1 VEVSVAE
8 HLKGNVYKA
17 VVTSL
22 EQGLQ
27 AAFVDFGH
35 KKNGFL
41 PIQDIM
47 PEHYQAKP
55 KGRRATIKEALVK
68 GQEIVVQVD
77 HDPRG
82 TKGARLT
89 SYVSIPGRYL
99 VIMPGR
105 DGVGISRKIED
116 REARENLKDAF
127 KSLKV
132 PKKTGFIVRTVGI
145 GHSADELGNDLKY
158 LSRLWDKIKRE
169 AKKAEAPSLIYK
181 EEDIAVRTVR
191 DYLTDDVTEVLV
203 DDRQAFQSIKAFLK
217 RTMPWRTINVTHYR
231 EKEPLF
237 DRHNLEDQISRLNDR
252 NVILPSRGY
261 LVIDKTEALTAIDVN
276 SGRSKKDKDI
286 EALALRTNM
295 EAAEEAA
302 RQLRLRDIG
311 GLIVIDFIDMVS
323 EKNRAKVEEQLHGA
337 LALDKAHYDIT
348 RISRTAYFEA
358 TSKTCPTCAGVGVL
372 KSPELVAVSALRDIH
387 SRVSAGGLQSL
398 TCRLPVESAN
408 YLMNT
413 LRESLQAM
421 EDEFSVR
428 IGIVADPSLPPGEVS
443 VERAATEKAKK
454 KGAGPEK
461 EETKETGEGKP
472 KKTRRRR
479 RKTAKKEETGEQE
492 PETKEAP
499 EAPAKPDTE
508 EGKPKRTRRRRR
520 RTAKQEQAGEPS
532 AGEQEPETREAA
544 EPSTKPDTEEGKP
557 KKTRRRR
564 RRTAKKEE
572 AAEPPAGEKQPGQPE
587 TKEAPEA
594 PARRPRKRR
603 PAAKKTA
610 ATKRP
615 SRGVSEAETP
625 EE

>member
-1 VEVSVAE
+1 
-8 HLKGNVYKA
+8 
-17 VVTSL
+17 
-22 EQGLQ
+22 
-27 AAFVDFGH
+27 
-35 KKNGFL
+35 
-41 PIQDIM
+41 
-47 PEHYQAKP
+47 
-55 KGRRATIKEALVK
+55 
-68 GQEIVVQVD
+68 VVQVD

-191 DYLTDDVTEVLV
+191 DYLTVDVTEVLV

-231 EKEPLF
+231 EKKPLF

-252 NVILPSRGY
+252 NVLLPSRGY

-348 RISRTAYFEA
+348 RISRFGMLEMTRERMRTAYFEA

-387 SRVSAGGLQSL
+387 SRVSTGGPRAL

-443 VERAATEKAKK
+443 FEGEATQKAKK
-454 KGAGPEK
+454 KGTGPEK

-479 RKTAKKEETGEQE
+479 RKTAKKEEAGEQE
-492 PETKEAP
+492 PEIREAAEP
-499 EAPAKPDTE
+499 LAEPDTE

-520 RTAKQEQAGEPS
+520 RSAKKEQAGEPS
-532 AGEQEPETREAA
+532 TGEREPETREAA
-544 EPSTKPDTEEGKP
+544 EPPEPSAKPDTEEAKP
-557 KKTRRRR
+557 KKPRRRR
-564 RRTAKKEE
+564 RRTARKE
-572 AAEPPAGEKQPGQPE
+572 AAEPPAGEKQPEERETKEAAGPVAGEAKPKRTRRRRRTAKKEEGAEPPAGEKQPGESE
-587 TKEAPEA
+587 TKEAPKA

-610 ATKRP
+610 AAKRP
-615 SRGVSEAETP
+615 SGGASEAETP

>member
-1 VEVSVAE
+1 
-8 HLKGNVYKA
+8 
-17 VVTSL
+17 
-22 EQGLQ
+22 
-27 AAFVDFGH
+27 
-35 KKNGFL
+35 
-41 PIQDIM
+41 
-47 PEHYQAKP
+47 
-55 KGRRATIKEALVK
+55 
-68 GQEIVVQVD
+68 
-77 HDPRG
+77 
-82 TKGARLT
+82 
-89 SYVSIPGRYL
+89 
-99 VIMPGR
+99 
-105 DGVGISRKIED
+105 VGISRKIED

-348 RISRTAYFEA
+348 RISRFGMLEMTRERMRTAYFEA

-520 RTAKQEQAGEPS
+520 RTARKEQAGEPSAGEQEPETKEAPEAPAKPDTEEGKPKRTRRRRRRTAKQEQAGEPS

-572 AAEPPAGEKQPGQPE
+572 AAEPPAGEKQPGEPE